1 MKLTGQCGEG
11 RLTATGTFRTN
22 GAGGTVTY
30 YWIRN
35 GVAQSQQSVT
45 VAKGDTSAKVV
56 TDSWKPQNSGTEKLV
71 FVSPSYPTLTQS
83 FACGG

>member
-1 MKLTGQCGEG
+1 VKLSGQCGEG
-11 RLTATGTFRTN
+11 TVTATGTFRTN
-22 GAGGTVTY
+22 GGGGTVTY

-35 GVAQSQQSVT
+35 GVAQAQRSVT

-56 TDSWKPQNSGTEKLV
+56 TDSWVPQGSGTEKLV
-71 FVSPSYPTLTQS
+71 FVSTSYPTLTQS